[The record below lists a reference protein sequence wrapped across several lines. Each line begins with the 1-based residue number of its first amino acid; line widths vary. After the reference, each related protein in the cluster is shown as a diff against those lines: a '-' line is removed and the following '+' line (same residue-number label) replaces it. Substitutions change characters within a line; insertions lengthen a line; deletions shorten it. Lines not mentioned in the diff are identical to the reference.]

1 MKITKTQ
8 LKRIIKEELET
19 TMNEGMLQD
28 IASVILRVVSPQ
40 YAKVVEL
47 IKKRPALTQFV
58 DHPEAVDLLAAMA
71 YPPKDHL
78 ARALELNED
87 AVVAALHELAEQ
99 GLSPKA
105 FSMALASWLGTDGS
119 GPIDMSPFTR
129 PKISKATSDLADRII
144 GRAKDRQR

>member
-8 LKRIIKEELET
+8 LKRLIKEELET

-40 YAKVVEL
+40 HAKVVEL
-47 IKKRPALTQFV
+47 IKKRPALAQFV
-58 DHPEAVDLLAAMA
+58 DHPEALDLLAAMA

-78 ARALELNED
+78 ERALEMNED

-99 GLSPKA
+99 GLAPKA
-105 FSMALASWLGTDGS
+105 FSFALASWLGTDGS
-119 GPIDMSPFTR
+119 GPIDMSNF
-129 PKISKATSDLADRII
+129 SKFR
-144 GRAKDRQR
+144 R

>member
-19 TMNEGMLQD
+19 TMNEGMLQN

-40 YAKVVEL
+40 HAKVVEL
-47 IKKRPALTQFV
+47 IKKRPALAQFV
-58 DHPEAVDLLAAMA
+58 DHPEALDLLAAMA

-78 ARALELNED
+78 ERALEMNED

-99 GLSPKA
+99 GLSPKT
-105 FSMALASWLGTDGS
+105 FSFALASWLGTDGS
-119 GPIDMSPFTR
+119 GPIDMSKFR
-129 PKISKATSDLADRII
+129 R
-144 GRAKDRQR
+144 